1 MLNDPIS
8 DMLTRIRNAN
18 RALHETAAMP
28 ASRTKVEIAR
38 VLKDEGYI
46 RDYRLERGESFD
58 TLVVELKYGRSRE
71 RVITDLRRISK
82 PGRRVYAR
90 KDRLP
95 RVLGGM
101 GTAIMSTSKG
111 LVTSRTAQELG
122 VGGEVVCFSHA
133 VVKKAPA
140 GITFEVPAPNQVLV
154 KGIDKQRVG
163 QVAAEVR
170 AVRPPE
176 PYKGKGIRYQGEYVR
191 RKIGKRA

>member
-1 MLNDPIS
+1 MLTDPVS

-18 RALHETAAMP
+18 RALHETTSMP
-28 ASRTKVEIAR
+28 ASRMKSEIAR

-46 RDYRLERGESFD
+46 KDYRVERGESFD
-58 TLVVELKYGRSRE
+58 TLVIELKYGRSRE

-101 GTAIMSTSKG
+101 GTAIMSTSNG

-122 VGGEVVCFSHA
+122 VGGEVVCF
-133 VVKKAPA
+133 
-140 GITFEVPAPNQVLV
+140 IW
-154 KGIDKQRVG
+154 
-163 QVAAEVR
+163 
-170 AVRPPE
+170 
-176 PYKGKGIRYQGEYVR
+176 
-191 RKIGKRA
+191 